1 LRAVNGRDVAAS
13 EQRDFSE
20 RVNLALRQTAH
31 HLLLAA
37 GDRTSE
43 IPPVEHVESGL
54 WLVRLERNFD
64 YDSLPPI
71 LKKALND
78 HHIQRDYSVSV
89 WDCAAGELMLGY
101 AADWRTDV
109 GDVPCGGRAQTAGCY
124 NLQIRFTNQESSAD
138 WAFWLLGL
146 LALSCATLAALAIRK
161 LPNYLKKN
169 NLIPEKL
176 PLKTASSGDTELRF
190 GGSILHMNNQKLVC
204 KGVETDLTYRE
215 AKLLC
220 LFAQHPNQL
229 LGREQ
234 ILKLVWED
242 EGIIVGRSVDVF
254 VSRLRKLL
262 KTDDA
267 LRIVS
272 VHGVGYRLE
281 VSGLTL
287 PQGL

>member
-1 LRAVNGRDVAAS
+1 LAALAFLALRAVNGRDVVAL

-31 HLLLAA
+31 HLLAAA

-43 IPPVEHVESGL
+43 IAPVEHPESGL
-54 WLVRLERNFD
+54 WLVRLEHNFD

-71 LKKALND
+71 LKKALRD
-78 HHIQRDYSVSV
+78 HRIERDYSVSV
-89 WDCAAGELMLGY
+89 LDCAAGELMLGY
-101 AADWRTDV
+101 ASDWRSDV
-109 GDVPCGGRAQTAGCY
+109 GEVPCGGRSQTAGCY

-146 LALSCATLAALAIRK
+146 LALSCSIVAVLAIRRQS
-161 LPNYLKKN
+161 NSLKKN
-169 NLIPEKL
+169 DLNQKGLAIE
-176 PLKTASSGDTELRF
+176 TASNGGDALQF
-190 GGSILHMNNQKLVC
+190 GHSILRMGNQKLVC

-215 AKLLC
+215 AKLLR
-220 LFAQHPNQL
+220 LFGQHPNQL

-234 ILKLVWED
+234 ILKSVWED

-262 KTDDA
+262 KPGA
-267 LRIVS
+267 LMA
-272 VHGVGYRLE
+272 G
-281 VSGLTL
+281 
-287 PQGL
+287 QGS